1 MSTSAC
7 KLCSCGVEYDSLLSS
22 TSVNS
27 TIPVSTQP
35 NYDFDVSGYYFNDT
49 VCLPVG
55 SGNLCVDNFEFVS
68 ILQSNQ
74 DFYGFLGLAPASN
87 SITNDLN
94 FVNEL
99 YLNGQIPSPTFAIQ
113 LNANG

>member
-1 MSTSAC
+1 MSTS
-7 KLCSCGVEYDSLLSS
+7 SCGVEYDSLLSS

-27 TIPVSTQP
+27 TIPVSTQV
-35 NYDFDVSGYYFNDT
+35 NYGFDVSGFYTDDT

>member
-1 MSTSAC
+1 LSHVGCPVA
-7 KLCSCGVEYDSLLSS
+7 YDSLLSS
-22 TSVNS
+22 TAINS
-27 TIPVSTQP
+27 TIPVSTQA
-35 NYDFDVSGYYFNDT
+35 NYDFDVSGFYTNDT

-55 SGNLCVDNFEFVS
+55 SGNFCVDNFEFVS

-74 DFYGFLGLAPASN
+74 YYAGFLGLAPASN
-87 SITNDLN
+87 SNTNDLN